1 MVTAVAVN
9 EFPFLIFLIQLLLI
23 YIVTLKS
30 NLDGGFYK
38 EKKFFFFRRW
48 FCLIILFIIFCAR
61 IVAQGGMTLDGLVV
75 LS

>member
-1 MVTAVAVN
+1 MVTAAAVN

-38 EKKFFFFRRW
+38 EKNSFFFVDGFASLY
-48 FCLIILFIIFCAR
+48 CSLFFVRA
-61 IVAQGGMTLDGLVV
+61 
-75 LS
+75 LSLKEG